1 MIRDMIQ
8 KVKKIVDKVLII
20 IMMVFVFVIGD
31 KLMEDKTNYEA
42 YGLVD
47 LLKLKKAN
55 LSNQSK
61 LREES
66 KLLDEAIA
74 QCPEVVEVT
83 KSLSN
88 SGGSKRV
95 QLNGL
100 IPKDLRVQYKVTKS
114 WDQDYLND
122 LSKELQNFPFTK
134 QYVEDSRATKK
145 LQDEDPKAWEYIE
158 KGLTTKINERPYV
171 TFIDPLKGVS
181 DE

>member
-1 MIRDMIQ
+1 
-8 KVKKIVDKVLII
+8 
-20 IMMVFVFVIGD
+20 
-31 KLMEDKTNYEA
+31 MEDKTNYEA

-55 LSNQSK
+55 LSSQSK

-74 QCPEVVEVT
+74 QCPEVFEVT
-83 KSLSN
+83 KLLSN

-95 QLNGL
+95 QLKGL

-145 LQDEDPKAWEYIE
+145 LQDEDPKAWDYIE

>member
-1 MIRDMIQ
+1 MIQ

-20 IMMVFVFVIGD
+20 TMMVFVFVIGD
-31 KLMEDKTNYEA
+31 KLMEDQTKE
-42 YGLVD
+42 LVG
-47 LLKLKKAN
+47 LLKAKKVN
-55 LSNQSK
+55 LAKQAE

-66 KLLDEAIA
+66 KQLDEAIA
-74 QCPEVVEVT
+74 VCPEVVEVT
-83 KSLSN
+83 KLLSN

-134 QYVEDSRATKK
+134 QYVEDTRATKK
-145 LQDEDPKAWEYIE
+145 VQDEDPKAWEYIE

-171 TFIDPLKGVS
+171 TFIDPLKGGS

>member
-1 MIRDMIQ
+1 MIQ
-8 KVKKIVDKVLII
+8 KVKKIVDKVFII
-20 IMMVFVFVIGD
+20 IMMVIVFVMETQNMD
-31 KLMEDKTNYEA
+31 NKTSYDNYSLM
-42 YGLVD
+42 G

-55 LSNQSK
+55 LTSQSK
-61 LREES
+61 LRIES

-74 QCPEVVEVT
+74 KCPEVVDVT
-83 KSLSN
+83 KALSN

-114 WDQDYLND
+114 WDQDYLNN

-134 QYVEDSRATKK
+134 QYVEDVSATKK
-145 LQDEDPKAWEYIE
+145 IKDEDPKAWEHIE
-158 KGLTTKINERPYV
+158 KGLTTKINERPYI